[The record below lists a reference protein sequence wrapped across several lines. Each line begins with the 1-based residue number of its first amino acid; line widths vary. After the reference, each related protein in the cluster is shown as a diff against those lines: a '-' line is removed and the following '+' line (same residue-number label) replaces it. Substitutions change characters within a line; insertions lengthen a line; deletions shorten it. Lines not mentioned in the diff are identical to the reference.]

1 MIPVEVEL
9 VIVAA
14 ASSVFELDPL
24 NGVMLSE
31 AVLQGGAKDPA
42 WIGALLLRIFRAT
55 IPAPWKL
62 GAAMPSDQII
72 PYLFFG
78 GMLVL
83 VATIVSVSLHF
94 ARKRTREL
102 TEVAQRIGFQFV
114 GKAWTGPSLSSQ
126 HKTSLLQRT
135 RGRFSNV
142 ITGSSSGL
150 QIGLFDYTYPAGKT
164 SITQT
169 VATFSQAQQLPP
181 FALRPENFFDRI
193 GDAIVHNDIDFDS
206 NPEFSKRYLLKSP
219 DEASTRRLF
228 TPGLL
233 TYLEQ
238 FQTSWCV
245 EGSGPTLLVY
255 RGGRPTRPSD
265 LPAFLEETSRIA
277 RTFFASEG
285 LRKPVP

>member
-1 MIPVEVEL
+1 MNPTAGAIP
-9 VIVAA
+9 
-14 ASSVFELDPL
+14 S
-24 NGVMLSE
+24 G
-31 AVLQGGAKDPA
+31 
-42 WIGALLLRIFRAT
+42 LLRRTFQAT

-62 GAAMPSDQII
+62 GAAMPSDQLI
-72 PYLFFG
+72 PYLFVG

-83 VATIVSVSLHF
+83 VASIVSISIHF

-102 TEVAQRIGFQFV
+102 REVAQRIGFQFV
-114 GKAWTGPSLSSQ
+114 EKAWTGPSLSSQ
-126 HKTSLLQRT
+126 HKTSLLQRA
-135 RGRFSNV
+135 RGLFSNV
-142 ITGSSSGL
+142 MTGSSSGL
-150 QIGLFDYTYPAGKT
+150 QISLFDYTYPAGKT

-169 VATFSQAQQLPP
+169 VSAFSQDQQLPP

-219 DEASTRRLF
+219 DEASIRRLF

-255 RGGRPTRPSD
+255 HGGRPLSPSD

-285 LRKPVP
+285 LRRPVP

>member
-1 MIPVEVEL
+1 MP
-9 VIVAA
+9 
-14 ASSVFELDPL
+14 
-24 NGVMLSE
+24 SE
-31 AVLQGGAKDPA
+31 A
-42 WIGALLLRIFRAT
+42 
-55 IPAPWKL
+55 
-62 GAAMPSDQII
+62 MI

-78 GMLVL
+78 GTLVI
-83 VATIVSVSLHF
+83 VATIVSISIHY

-102 TEVAQRIGFQFV
+102 TEVAQQIGFQFV
-114 GKAWTGPSLSSQ
+114 GKAWPGPALSSQ

-142 ITGSSSGL
+142 MTGSSGGL
-150 QIGLFDYTYPAGKT
+150 RISLFDYTYPAGKT
-164 SITQT
+164 QIAQT
-169 VATFSQAQQLPP
+169 IAAFVQDRQMPP
-181 FALRPENFFDRI
+181 FAMRPENFFDRI

-206 NPEFSKRYLLKSP
+206 NPEFSRRYLLKSP
-219 DEASTRRLF
+219 DEAATRSLF
-228 TPGLL
+228 TPALL

-255 RGGRPTRPSD
+255 RGGRPARPSD
-265 LPAFLEETSRIA
+265 LPAFLEETSRVA